1 MKNNQYKKIIRPHYL
16 FCALVVLFFTVR
28 CKNIGDD
35 IIAKGPVIT
44 KDVAISDYTKI
55 SLDVPFSLY
64 YKQDTVAYLQL
75 QGQQEIIDLI
85 DATISDD
92 ELKLK
97 FTKKINTANIKP
109 VRIITTSKNL
119 AQIINNQVGVFFI
132 NDSLYSPTL
141 TLTNNNLGRILINK
155 LDCNHLNVTSNN
167 TNEINIFNGNIDSS
181 FVFINGAGKA
191 ILINPIS
198 NYSVAY
204 LNGNGNIQLNV
215 RDTLTATIIGDG
227 TIQYKGTDKVY
238 KSITGKGKITKL

>member
-1 MKNNQYKKIIRPHYL
+1 MKNNQYKKIIRTHYL

-97 FTKKINTANIKP
+97 FTKKINTANIA
-109 VRIITTSKNL
+109 S
-119 AQIINNQVGVFFI
+119 
-132 NDSLYSPTL
+132 SH
-141 TLTNNNLGRILINK
+141 
-155 LDCNHLNVTSNN
+155 HL
-167 TNEINIFNGNIDSS
+167 
-181 FVFINGAGKA
+181 
-191 ILINPIS
+191 
-198 NYSVAY
+198 
-204 LNGNGNIQLNV
+204 
-215 RDTLTATIIGDG
+215 
-227 TIQYKGTDKVY
+227 
-238 KSITGKGKITKL
+238 KI